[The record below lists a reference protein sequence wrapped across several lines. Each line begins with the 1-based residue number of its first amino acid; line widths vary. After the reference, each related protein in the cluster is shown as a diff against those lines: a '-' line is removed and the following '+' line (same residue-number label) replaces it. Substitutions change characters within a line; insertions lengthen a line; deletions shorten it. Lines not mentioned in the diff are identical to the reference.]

1 MTKAKAMTKAKEKLS
16 FETALAELELIIERM
31 EDDETTL
38 ENSISYYK
46 RGAELLQFCQ
56 KELGDAQ
63 REVSVVEEGML
74 KKFEGLDDS

>member
-1 MTKAKAMTKAKEKLS
+1 MTKAKEKLS

-31 EDDETTL
+31 EDDDTTL

-46 RGAELLQFCQ
+46 RGAESLQFCQ

-63 REVSVVEEGML
+63 REVSVVEAGML

>member
-1 MTKAKAMTKAKEKLS
+1 MTKAKEKLS

-31 EDDETTL
+31 EDDDTTL
-38 ENSISYYK
+38 ENSISHYK

-63 REVSVVEEGML
+63 REVSVVEAGVL

>member
-1 MTKAKAMTKAKEKLS
+1 MTKAKEKLS
-16 FETALAELELIIERM
+16 FEAALAELELIIERM
-31 EDDETTL
+31 EDDDTTL

-63 REVSVVEEGML
+63 REVSVVEAGML

>member
-1 MTKAKAMTKAKEKLS
+1 MTKAKEKLS
-16 FETALAELELIIERM
+16 FEAALAELELIIERM
-31 EDDETTL
+31 EDDDTTL

-63 REVSVVEEGML
+63 REVSLVEAGML

>member
-1 MTKAKAMTKAKEKLS
+1 MTKAKEKLS

-31 EDDETTL
+31 EDDDTTL

-63 REVSVVEEGML
+63 R
-74 KKFEGLDDS
+74 

>member
-1 MTKAKAMTKAKEKLS
+1 MTKAKEKVS
-16 FETALAELELIIERM
+16 FEPALAELELIIERM
-31 EDDETTL
+31 EDDDTTL

-63 REVSVVEEGML
+63 REVSVVEAGML

>member
-1 MTKAKAMTKAKEKLS
+1 MTKAKEKLS

-31 EDDETTL
+31 EDDDTTL

-46 RGAELLQFCQ
+46 RGAELIQFCQ

-63 REVSVVEEGML
+63 REVSVVEAGML